1 LESIVRVLATGLT
14 VLPGGIATPF
24 IGALVGIAPVTLQE
38 QFQILSTTETA
49 H

>member
-1 LESIVRVLATGLT
+1 M
-14 VLPGGIATPF
+14 LPGRIATPF
-24 IGALVGIAPVTLQE
+24 IGALVRVAPVTLQE